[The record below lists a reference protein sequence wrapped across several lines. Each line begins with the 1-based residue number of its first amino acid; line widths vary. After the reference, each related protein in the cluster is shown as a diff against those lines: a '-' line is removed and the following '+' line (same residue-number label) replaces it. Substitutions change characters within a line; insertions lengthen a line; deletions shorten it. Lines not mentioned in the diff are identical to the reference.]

1 MKKDEN
7 EAWYVCAE
15 PWKGCPFKC
24 ALVVLTK
31 LGQKE
36 AIDIFKTFYKNEN
49 LEVQEAVAVPII
61 KGTID
66 EPEDSRPA
74 TSGALPIPQS

>member
-1 MKKDEN
+1 MTKDEN
-7 EAWYVCAE
+7 EAWYVRAE

-36 AIDIFKTFYKNEN
+36 AIKIFKEFYKNEA
-49 LEVQEAVAVPII
+49 LEIEEAVPVPIV

-66 EPEDSRPA
+66 EPTEDARPA
-74 TSGALPIPQS
+74 SPGPVPVS